1 MRQKS
6 IILSHPTANA
16 NVRAALK
23 GLNEEG
29 VLGAFHTTVAFF
41 PENFMYKLARG
52 PLKDLRRRTFGIN
65 LKSITHTHPFREMG
79 RMIAMKAKFQ
89 SLIKHETGY
98 FSVDAIYHDLDCKV
112 SRFIKSDKEREF
124 DVMYAYEDGAY
135 DSFLAAGENKLIKIY
150 DLPIGYWR
158 AARFLLE
165 KERELRPEWAMTMD
179 GFSDSMQKLERKDEE
194 IQMADKIFVASSF
207 TKKSLQ
213 FYPGMLNDIEVVPYG
228 FPPVAAVKEY
238 NIQKGRKLKL
248 LYVGGLSQR
257 KGIANVFEA
266 VEQLGEAVELTV
278 VGKKGA
284 FECAAL
290 DKALQKCNWIPG
302 LPHQEILN
310 LMRSSDVL
318 LFPSLF
324 EGFGLVI
331 TEAMSQGTPVITTDR
346 TAGPDFIENEVN
358 GCIIEAGSTPALVE
372 AINQLIEHPEN
383 IEKMG
388 LAARETARLRPWD
401 EYGKMLSNSIVK
413 YCDNRMQK

>member
-1 MRQKS
+1 MRENS
-6 IILSHPTANA
+6 IIVSHPTANA

-23 GLNEEG
+23 GLNEAG
-29 VLGAFHTTVAFF
+29 VLGAFHTTVACF

-52 PLKDLRRRTFGIN
+52 PLKDLRRRTFGNN
-65 LKSITHTHPFREMG
+65 LKHLTHTHPFREMG
-79 RMIAMKAKFQ
+79 RMLAMKAKFQ
-89 SLIKHETGY
+89 SLVKHETGF

-112 SRFIKSDKEREF
+112 SKFIKADKKKHF

-135 DSFLAAGENKLIKIY
+135 DSFLAATAFNLKKIY

-179 GFSDSMQKLERKDEE
+179 GFSDSMEKLERKDEE
-194 IQMADKIFVASSF
+194 IQMADRIFVASTF

-213 FYPGMLNDIEVVPYG
+213 FYPGMLNEIEVIPYG
-228 FPPVAAVKEY
+228 FPPVAEKKDY
-238 NIQKGRKLKL
+238 NIVKGRKLKL

-266 VEQLGEAVELTV
+266 AEQLGQSVELTV
-278 VGKKGA
+278 VGRKGA
-284 FECAAL
+284 FECDAL
-290 DKALQKCNWIPG
+290 DEALQKCKWIPG
-302 LPHQEILN
+302 LPHHEILE
-310 LMRSSDVL
+310 LMKASDVL

-346 TAGPDFIENEVN
+346 TAGPDFIENEKN
-358 GCIIEAGSTPALVE
+358 GCIIEAGSTAALVE
-372 AINQLIEHPEN
+372 ALTKLIDQPEN

-388 LAARETARLRPWD
+388 LAARETAQLRPWD
-401 EYGKMLSNSIVK
+401 EYGKMLSNSILN
-413 YCDNRMQK
+413 YCDGLSTS